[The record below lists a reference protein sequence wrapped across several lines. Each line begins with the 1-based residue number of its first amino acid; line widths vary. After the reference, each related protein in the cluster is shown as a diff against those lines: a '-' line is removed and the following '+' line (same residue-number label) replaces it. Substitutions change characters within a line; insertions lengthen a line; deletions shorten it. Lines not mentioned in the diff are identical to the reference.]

1 MKKAIERYVIWLAP
15 ALIFQAWAYSYN
27 DGYVPDV
34 EGMFAE
40 PSEFSLF
47 EALIPSV
54 LAMVGYYLPGVVT
67 AIWLVKNSE
76 GSLGMKLVWAV
87 AGFFLEYF
95 ALIPFI
101 GSLLFANESDEKRQ
115 AA

>member
-27 DGYVPDV
+27 DGYVPDI
-34 EGMFAE
+34 EGLFAE

-47 EALIPSV
+47 EALLPSV
-54 LAMVGYYLPGVVT
+54 LAIIGYYLPGVVT
-67 AIWLVKNSE
+67 AVWLVKNSE

-87 AGFFLEYF
+87 TGVFLEYL

-101 GSLLFANESDEKRQ
+101 GLLLVGNESSEEKQ
-115 AA
+115 TA